1 VHEVAAKR
9 LLFVSAS
16 RFPLA
21 RCTVTSRLL
30 TQFNAVTLW
39 GARRPFPEK
48 RRCQMSLGN
57 RSVYPPALR
66 QGVHSYETR
75 YRKGRRK
82 SRSDGWAA
90 AGRGFPANCPSEALG
105 CTLTD
110 YISRPWSGRLAHSD
124 KTAHYTVLVIHAD
137 RTRPVSPATPA
148 MRTAT
153 GSRCYFGGANCRTA
167 TRHSANNRR

>member
-1 VHEVAAKR
+1 MHEVAAKR

-90 AGRGFPANCPSEALG
+90 AGRGFPATCPRCFPHQGGHSYETRCRKGRRKSRPDGWAATDRGFPANCPSEAPG

-110 YISRPWSGRLAHSD
+110 YGAIVAGSTHEL
-124 KTAHYTVLVIHAD
+124 TA
-137 RTRPVSPATPA
+137 
-148 MRTAT
+148 
-153 GSRCYFGGANCRTA
+153 
-167 TRHSANNRR
+167 